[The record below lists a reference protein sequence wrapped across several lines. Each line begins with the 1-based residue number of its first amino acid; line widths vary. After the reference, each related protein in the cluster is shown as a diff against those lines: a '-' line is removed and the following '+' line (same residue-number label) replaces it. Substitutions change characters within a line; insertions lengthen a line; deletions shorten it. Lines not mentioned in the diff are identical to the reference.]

1 MSNGYRTLSQHLNDL
16 KKENFSLKLRIY
28 FLEERI
34 QQKYEESSEDVYRT
48 NIELK
53 VEVESLKQEL
63 QDKQQLLDKA
73 LITAENLTN
82 HNEAELQRRC
92 QERQQEI
99 DHMQQVLETKIQLLQ
114 EEAQLARSEAERMAS
129 LAGSHS
135 HTSLHSLDT
144 PMEDIPEDER
154 PPSILSPSNTNKD
167 RVIEQLTKELH
178 SKEALITDLSREKTT
193 LTRRVGELEG
203 QVQELSSSLL
213 QKDKDVEF
221 YQEEL
226 SQERLRIEQ
235 EMQTATNIALLLRV
249 SPVQSGEHSAVN
261 RTGGTCGMLDLKM
274 KEACRICGRELCG
287 NQRRWIFHPA
297 AKLNLQVL
305 LSHALGQ
312 ELTRDG
318 RGEFACSK
326 CTFMLDRM
334 YRFDTVIARVE
345 ALSIERL
352 QRLLQEKHR
361 LRQCISGLYR
371 KTNSEETAVTI
382 SGGTEGPGDG
392 MVDISGLTH
401 AKYCALLQDDLVYS
415 LYESWA
421 DDSLDCPHHHHH
433 QCPAGP
439 GSEVTVAGPQHCA
452 PSTPRRCRACSY
464 WRVADSD
471 YEAVCKVPRKLAR
484 STSCGPSTRYSASV
498 IAGSVT
504 GGDRKNVDDSEQP
517 PSSLTLVPGSQDPSR
532 TSDGDRTLAGRASS
546 SPSVTSLET
555 AEGYIQ
561 PGAAADGPLG
571 SPREPVDDRILDSVF
586 EENIGIP
593 HGQSSPGPSL
603 SLALCV
609 LQNCAVY
616 QPVQSPKGSKLPVL
630 LRRSSSNGGI
640 RLGFPN
646 PDLGMFFGE
655 RDSHIPILELETP
668 LNKMDVKVD
677 QMADVE
683 DLLENLY
690 KECPPPPSHQ
700 SLVEEQHSQL
710 NQYECAAGQCV
721 SELQKAQLQVQ
732 SLQAKIHESEANN
745 MKLQEKLNEMEHE
758 LRSLR
763 QASQSQERTIQDL
776 TESISTKD
784 SEAQELYQLIEGQ
797 NTTLCKLREMAHRN
811 HLAQCKAPEG
821 ASESLTL
828 AQLQG
833 ELVRV
838 QSSLFSLG
846 LELEANQRSLRQSQR
861 QGEDLVRL
869 KDRLN
874 SDLQEAL
881 QHREVTEKHNQ
892 DLRCALQKTCS
903 ELHAKEVALKESE
916 AEKHTA
922 LQEKDRG
929 IAQLKHSLQDKERQ
943 LQVTHRSS
951 KPRDALLEKL
961 KERIKD
967 RDRALERSIDD
978 KFHCLEEHEAQVRRL
993 QQALREKERD
1003 LERLRCILSNNE
1015 DTITSLDALVR
1026 GKELELEQA
1035 AEAYRNLQW
1044 LKQQGEEKERNAQRE
1059 KDTIISQL
1067 QETLQSRSQ
1076 EVQELTAT
1084 LVARVQAGPTEVV
1097 EELKSRLALKEK
1109 LFQELLTDRSRQ
1121 SNEHHAQVQDLLSAL
1136 SSKDQ
1141 YLQDYAYRLSLVISE
1156 RTGQLQELRR
1166 QLSIREQ
1173 ELCELRWDRE
1183 REMGGETEHLRSVL
1197 QEKEAFIKELMQ
1209 GQEEAM
1215 HPSSKEREAEV
1226 KALEEE
1232 LQLALKKEREAQK
1245 ELSALHL
1252 SLARQQ
1258 VEGVPTKDG
1267 TDHQCVLEQLVS
1279 EYNKLNDALRA
1290 EKRLYQNL
1298 TQIHTKTDSSTEK
1311 IQALHTE
1318 LDSVQA
1324 LRGQLEEVLARTR
1337 KMALG
1342 LERATKRQSDSGE
1355 LSTEEEEEG
1364 DDEGNSSDE
1373 FTDSIEDDD
1382 DKVTPRSLAS
1392 IRTCVRTRGPVGVA
1406 IGPTREVLS
1415 QRVDVEQLEK
1425 AKKTLEGQLE
1435 EIRFQLER
1443 DGYSSVSQMRS
1454 ALQRV
1459 QQENRVLKEAQGP
1472 AGFLGL
1478 KTNIEKNPR
1487 SVNQE
1492 EEKEDIEEDKED
1504 DEEEEIS
1511 PVSTGKRGPPC
1522 VSLSEKR
1529 GKRHCTRPSHH
1540 RTHQTETEV
1549 EPAGESREEGALWHN
1564 VEESVREQAV
1574 RLRSDLALSHQENR
1588 ELQERLMVS
1597 EATVHAQAEQLKDY
1611 RDLLTETSVQ
1621 QVSKQVQV
1629 DLQDLGYETCG
1640 RSENEAER
1648 EDTSSPE
1655 FDDLEMCTSLSHHQH
1670 YEGVG
1675 SSWYAG
1681 NTSSNTGVYELAD
1694 EPVSLQH
1701 LVQDLRSQLGR
1712 CHKVI
1717 RGLQLRVRSLSAT
1730 SDYASSLE
1738 RTPRKVNWA
1747 FERTPA
1753 PSGVEEDEGWMSD
1766 TQGTRLASKP
1776 NGDLQELMARVASLE
1791 AQLKSSRLEGKGQAE
1806 EEKCATW
1813 PGKYNSLI
1821 QAQARELSH
1830 LRQRMREGQGVCHIL
1845 TQHLGDTTKTFEE
1858 LLRANDID
1866 YYMGQSFREQ
1876 LAQSTALAQRVFIK
1890 ISGRDHAES
1899 HDDKMDHELLA
1910 LRLSKELQ
1918 QKDKIIESLHTKL
1931 QQCPESP
1938 SSCHALSETTD
1949 QSDRTSLVSDEYRT
1963 NEDLEL
1969 CSDLDAREYQEEHRL
1984 RQPGSEPDVR
1994 SSFLPPHGLLKSSS
2008 SCPNMLCSAPMALTS
2023 QFSRALFSEPVSSS
2037 PSILSGPDV
2046 WGKEVTSDPRP
2057 RALSVI
2063 AVHPELDMLY
2073 KQMNKQNRGFAIPH
2087 DKALFTLSPGDHN
2100 QHNLSSYSQLSH
2112 HAFQQYHLDGIPEGH
2127 SLKSD
2132 SGLVTGATLWDT
2144 DNLVQPVGRYS
2155 GSSGH
2160 QPGGDHAGVNLIEEH
2175 LQEVR
2180 CLRQRLEES
2189 IRTNERLRQ
2198 QLEERLATT
2207 GRDGGAP
2214 TNIYIQGLDTV
2225 TQLSNEIRILKEE
2238 NLGLQSRLQASTD
2251 TCEEVVQLREAVFT
2265 ARARLKQAEL
2275 EAKQWKDE
2283 LRRLQAHS
2291 QEQGQQIHTLRQERQ
2306 ASQEKTNRLQHEV
2319 SLLQQQLCE
2328 SRELIHSL
2336 QSELQVYDRVSSS
2349 TKANKGYICELPV
2362 LPVELGELLG
2372 EVRSLRAQLQN
2383 SVQESSALKQ
2393 LELHKQLEQK
2403 LGVGSPR
2410 TPSLSALT
2418 ASPQRESFYRRQLLH
2433 DPAPSPPV
2441 RDIGLFNCGSPG
2453 PPYSDLDDSHS
2464 TANDPLDP
2472 HSELEGEAP
2481 DGSFANR
2488 NGRHAIGHVD
2498 DFTALQ
2504 QQVLEGRSIVQRM
2517 EMTLQACLSPPLL
2530 EGSQKQSSDLVLD
2543 YGCVKSLLSN
2553 TKTLR
2558 QILEEAMALLKM
2570 FWRAAL
2576 PSADPSNQNLKKEQC
2591 MQEEIL
2597 SLKLRISEQDEVL
2610 KGTIQRLRS
2619 TSRTKESMEH
2629 FIVNHLSRT
2638 RDVLKKARTNLQKN
2652 ELRLSSLSSSSSY
2665 PYAAEDPGGAARE
2678 QPADCSFLKPS
2689 SASRAAGAA
2698 ASRRQV
2704 ARKRS
2709 SQCLL

>member
-1 MSNGYRTLSQHLNDL
+1 
-16 KKENFSLKLRIY
+16 
-28 FLEERI
+28 
-34 QQKYEESSEDVYRT
+34 
-48 NIELK
+48 
-53 VEVESLKQEL
+53 
-63 QDKQQLLDKA
+63 
-73 LITAENLTN
+73 
-82 HNEAELQRRC
+82 
-92 QERQQEI
+92 
-99 DHMQQVLETKIQLLQ
+99 
-114 EEAQLARSEAERMAS
+114 
-129 LAGSHS
+129 
-135 HTSLHSLDT
+135 
-144 PMEDIPEDER
+144 
-154 PPSILSPSNTNKD
+154 
-167 RVIEQLTKELH
+167 
-178 SKEALITDLSREKTT
+178 
-193 LTRRVGELEG
+193 
-203 QVQELSSSLL
+203 
-213 QKDKDVEF
+213 
-221 YQEEL
+221 
-226 SQERLRIEQ
+226 
-235 EMQTATNIALLLRV
+235 
-249 SPVQSGEHSAVN
+249 
-261 RTGGTCGMLDLKM
+261 MLDLKM
-274 KEACRICGRELCG
+274 KETCRICGRELCG
-287 NQRRWIFHPA
+287 NQRRWIFHPT

-305 LSHALGQ
+305 LSHALGR
-312 ELTRDG
+312 ELARDG

-361 LRQCISGLYR
+361 LRQCIGGLYR
-371 KTNSEETAVTI
+371 KTNSEEGAVTL
-382 SGGTEGPGDG
+382 TEGDERPGDG

-421 DDSLDCPHHHHH
+421 DDSLYCHH
-433 QCPAGP
+433 QGP
-439 GSEVTVAGPQHCA
+439 GSEVTIAGSHRCV
-452 PSTPRRCRACSY
+452 PSTPRRCRGCSY

-484 STSCGPSTRYSASV
+484 SISCGPSTRYSASG

-504 GGDRKNVDDSEQP
+504 GGVGGGGEGAGERQNVEDTEEA
-517 PSSLTLVPGSQDPSR
+517 PSSLTLVPGSQEPSK
-532 TSDGDRTLAGRASS
+532 TSDSDRTLAGRASS
-546 SPSVTSLET
+546 SPSIASLET
-555 AEGYIQ
+555 TEDYIQ
-561 PGAAADGPLG
+561 PGAITDGPLS
-571 SPREPVDDRILDSVF
+571 SPREPIDDRISDSLS
-586 EENIGIP
+586 EEHMGAP
-593 HGQSSPGPSL
+593 HGQASPRPSL
-603 SLALCV
+603 SLSLCL
-609 LQNCAVY
+609 LQSYTVY
-616 QPVQSPKGSKLPVL
+616 RPVQSAKGSKLPVL
-630 LRRSSSNGGI
+630 LRRSSSNGGT
-640 RLGFPN
+640 RLGFPY
-646 PDLGMFFGE
+646 PALGMSFGTPDGE
-655 RDSHIPILELETP
+655 RDNHMPTPELETP
-668 LNKMDVKVD
+668 LIRLDARVD
-677 QMADVE
+677 QDLNLAAME
-683 DLLENLY
+683 DLMEDLY
-690 KECPPPPSHQ
+690 KEYPPPPPHQ
-700 SLVEEQHSQL
+700 SLVEEQQSQL

-721 SELQKAQLQVQ
+721 NELQKAQLQVQ

-745 MKLQEKLNEMEHE
+745 MKLQEKLNEMGCE
-758 LRSLR
+758 LRSIR
-763 QASQSQERTIQDL
+763 QAAQSQERTIQGL
-776 TESISTKD
+776 TETITTKD

-797 NTTLCKLREMAHRN
+797 NTTLCKLREIAHRN
-811 HLAQCKAPEG
+811 QLDQRKAPEG
-821 ASESLTL
+821 VSESVTL

-833 ELVRV
+833 ELVGV

-846 LELEANQRSLRQSQR
+846 LELEASQRSLRQSQR
-861 QGEDLVRL
+861 QGDDLVRF

-874 SDLQEAL
+874 SDLQEVL

-892 DLRCALQKTCS
+892 DLRCALKKTRS
-903 ELHAKEVALKESE
+903 ELQTKEAALKESE
-916 AEKHTA
+916 AERHNVV
-922 LQEKDRG
+922 QEKDRT
-929 IAQLKHSLQDKERQ
+929 IAQLQCSLQDKERQ
-943 LQVTHRSS
+943 LQEYSEMLESAGSS

-978 KFHCLEEHEAQVRRL
+978 KFRCVEEREDQVRRL
-993 QQALREKERD
+993 QLAVREKERD

-1015 DTITSLDALVR
+1015 ETITSLDTLVR

-1044 LKQQGEEKERNAQRE
+1044 LKQQSEEKERNTLRE
-1059 KDTIISQL
+1059 RDIIISQL
-1067 QETLQSRSQ
+1067 QAALQARSQ
-1076 EVQELTAT
+1076 ETQDLTAA

-1097 EELKSRLALKEK
+1097 EELKARLVLKER
-1109 LFQELLTDRSRQ
+1109 LFQELLSDRSRQ
-1121 SNEHHAQVQDLLSAL
+1121 SNEHQAQVQDMLNTL

-1141 YLQDYAYRLSLVISE
+1141 YLQDYSYRLSLVISE
-1156 RTGQLQELRR
+1156 QTSQLQELRR
-1166 QLSIREQ
+1166 QLSLREQ
-1173 ELCELRWDRE
+1173 ELCELKRDKE
-1183 REMGGETEHLRSVL
+1183 REMGGETERLRSL
-1197 QEKEAFIKELMQ
+1197 LTEKEDFIKELMQ
-1209 GQEEAM
+1209 AQEEEAM
-1215 HPSSKEREAEV
+1215 QPSSKDSEAEMR
-1226 KALEEE
+1226 ALQEE
-1232 LQLALKKEREAQK
+1232 LQLVLKKEREAQK
-1245 ELSALHL
+1245 ELSALRL
-1252 SLARQQ
+1252 SLAHQQ
-1258 VEGVPTKDG
+1258 TTQVDTKDSA
-1267 TDHQCVLEQLVS
+1267 DHKCVLEHLVS
-1279 EYNKLNDALRA
+1279 EYNKLNDALRV

-1298 TQIHTKTDSSTEK
+1298 KHVHTKSDSSEK

-1324 LRGQLEEVLARTR
+1324 LRRQLEEVLGRTR
-1337 KMALG
+1337 NMALV
-1342 LERATKRQSDSGE
+1342 LERAAKRQPVFGE
-1355 LSTEEEEEG
+1355 LSTEEEEEEEG
-1364 DDEGNSSDE
+1364 DDEDGSSDE
-1373 FTDSIEDDD
+1373 FTDSIEEED
-1382 DKVTPRSLAS
+1382 DKVTARSL
-1392 IRTCVRTRGPVGVA
+1392 TCGPESVTRALVRGLVT
-1406 IGPTREVLS
+1406 
-1415 QRVDVEQLEK
+1415 QKDDVKQLEE

-1435 EIRFQLER
+1435 EIRLHLER
-1443 DGYSSVSQMRS
+1443 DGFTSVAHMRT
-1454 ALQRV
+1454 ALQRL
-1459 QQENRVLKEAQGP
+1459 QQENQALKESQGC
-1472 AGFLGL
+1472 AGAVGL
-1478 KTNIEKNPR
+1478 RTNAEKNR
-1487 SVNQE
+1487 RGLHQE
-1492 EEKEDIEEDKED
+1492 EEKEEKEEEEEEEEEDIEEED
-1504 DEEEEIS
+1504 EVEETS
-1511 PVSTGKRGPPC
+1511 PVPVGKRC
-1522 VSLSEKR
+1522 LSSVSLSDER
-1529 GKRHCTRPSHH
+1529 GKRQCTRPRSL
-1540 RTHQTETEV
+1540 TLHQHIHQPETEV
-1549 EPAGESREEGALWHN
+1549 KPAGDSSEVGPLWQDT
-1564 VEESVREQAV
+1564 ED

-1621 QVSKQVQV
+1621 QASKQVQV

-1648 EDTSSPE
+1648 EDASSPE
-1655 FDDLEMCTSLSHHQH
+1655 FDDLEMCTSLSHQQD

-1675 SSWYAG
+1675 GSWYPG
-1681 NTSSNTGVYELAD
+1681 NCSSNKGSYEMED
-1694 EPVSLQH
+1694 ESSSLQH
-1701 LVQDLRSQLGR
+1701 LVQDLRSQLTR

-1717 RGLQLRVRSLSAT
+1717 RGLQLRVRSLSTT

-1747 FERTPA
+1747 FETSPA

-1766 TQGTRLASKP
+1766 TQGVRSGSKP
-1776 NGDLQELMARVASLE
+1776 SRELQELMARVASLE
-1791 AQLKSSRLEGKGQAE
+1791 AQLKSSRLDGKGQTE

-1821 QAQARELSH
+1821 QTQARELSH

-1845 TQHLGDTTKTFEE
+1845 TQHLGDTTKAFEE

-1876 LAQSTALAQRVFIK
+1876 LAQNTALAQRVVTK
-1890 ISGRDHAES
+1890 ISGRDRSES
-1899 HDDKMDHELLA
+1899 HNDKTGHELLA

-1931 QQCPESP
+1931 QQRPETP

-1984 RQPGSEPDVR
+1984 RQPGHGSDQDVR
-1994 SSFLPPHGLLKSSS
+1994 PSIPPPHGLLKSSS
-2008 SCPNMLCSAPMALTS
+2008 SCPNMLCSAPVGMTS
-2023 QFSRALFSEPVSSS
+2023 QSFRALFSEPVSYSLS
-2037 PSILSGPDV
+2037 VPSGPDV

-2063 AVHPELDMLY
+2063 AIRPELDTLY
-2073 KQMNKQNRGFAIPH
+2073 KQMNEQNRGFAVPH
-2087 DKALFTLSPGDHN
+2087 DKALFTLSPGAHN
-2100 QHNLSSYSQLSH
+2100 QHDPSSYSQLSH
-2112 HAFQQYHLDGIPEGH
+2112 HAFQQYQLGGIPEGL

-2132 SGLVTGATLWDT
+2132 SGLVTGGTLWDMESM
-2144 DNLVQPVGRYS
+2144 VQPFGSYS
-2155 GSSGH
+2155 GSLGQQQGSSHG
-2160 QPGGDHAGVNLIEEH
+2160 GVNLMEEH

-2180 CLRQRLEES
+2180 FLRQRLEES

-2198 QLEERLATT
+2198 QLEERLAKT

-2214 TNIYIQGLDTV
+2214 TNIFIQGLDTV
-2225 TQLSNEIRILKEE
+2225 TQLSNEIRALKEE
-2238 NLGLQSRLQASTD
+2238 NLGLQSRLQASTN

-2275 EAKQWKDE
+2275 EAEQWKEE

-2291 QEQGQQIHTLRQERQ
+2291 QEQEQQIHVLRQERL

-2328 SRELIHSL
+2328 SRELSHSL
-2336 QSELQVYDRVSSS
+2336 QSELQVYDRVCSS
-2349 TKANKGYICELPV
+2349 TKSNKGYLCELSG

-2383 SVQESSALKQ
+2383 SVQENSALKQ

-2418 ASPQRESFYRRQLLH
+2418 ASPQRENFYRRQLLH

-2453 PPYSDLDDSHS
+2453 PPYSDMDDSHS
-2464 TANDPLDP
+2464 TANADPLDP

-2498 DFTALQ
+2498 DFSALQ
-2504 QQVLEGRSIVQRM
+2504 QQVLEGRSLVQRM
-2517 EMTLQACLSPPLL
+2517 EATLQACLSPPLL
-2530 EGSQKQSSDLVLD
+2530 EGNQKQSSELILD

-2558 QILEEAMALLKM
+2558 QILEEAMSLLKM

-2576 PSADPSNQNLKKEQC
+2576 PSSDPSIQNLKKEQC

-2597 SLKLRISEQDEVL
+2597 SLKLRISEQEEVL

-2629 FIVNHLSRT
+2629 FIVNQLSRT
-2638 RDVLKKARTNLQKN
+2638 RDVLKKARTNLEKN
-2652 ELRLSSLSSSSSY
+2652 ELRLSSLSSSSSS

-2678 QPADCSFLKPS
+2678 QPADRSFLKTS
-2689 SASRAAGAA
+2689 GVSGAA
-2698 ASRRQV
+2698 ANQRPA